1 MEKKMDEQTFN
12 KLANAGYTIRPA
24 SLDDIKGSVE
34 MFNLCSKAM
43 IGAPEFT
50 EDRYVKE
57 WQIPKFDLQHDTRL
71 VIAPAGQIVGCI
83 EVWDVHEPP
92 VHPWV
97 WGRVHPEWEGEGIG
111 TAMME
116 WALERAREAIPRAPT
131 GARVSAR
138 SGTVNTYNP
147 AKELFQ
153 NMGMKAIRYGWD
165 MLLDLTEE
173 PPAPVWPEGISI
185 RTIRHPEDT
194 EAAYR
199 ADIDAFKDH
208 WGYIE
213 TPFEDGFKQWKH
225 YIFEIRKP
233 DPALWFLAMDGD
245 EIAGMVTC
253 RTESDDDPDKGWVS
267 VLGVRRPWRRRG
279 LGLAMLRQ
287 VIGEFYSRGKS
298 RVGLGVDSNNLAGA
312 TRLYEKAGMHVQR
325 EYVTYEIELRPGEE
339 LQKE

>member
-1 MEKKMDEQTFN
+1 MTEQTFN
-12 KLANAGYTIRPA
+12 KLANNGYTIRPA
-24 SLDDIKGSVE
+24 NLDDIEGSVE

-50 EDRYVKE
+50 EDRYAKE
-57 WQIPKFDLQHDTRL
+57 WQMPNFDLQYDTRL
-71 VIAPAGQIVGCI
+71 VITSTGQIVGCI
-83 EVWDVHEPP
+83 EVWDIEEPP
-92 VHPWV
+92 VHPWI
-97 WGRVHPEWEGEGIG
+97 WGRVHPEWEDTGIG
-111 TAMME
+111 TAMMG
-116 WALERAREAIPRAPT
+116 WALDRAREAIPRAPM

-138 SGTVNTYNP
+138 SGTVNTYTP
-147 AKELFQ
+147 AKELLQ
-153 NMGMKAIRYGWD
+153 SMGMEAIRYGWD
-165 MLLDLTEE
+165 MLLDLNAA
-173 PPAPVWPEGISI
+173 PPAPAWPEGISI
-185 RTIRHPEDT
+185 RNIHLSEDT

-199 ADIDAFKDH
+199 AEEDAFEDH
-208 WGYIE
+208 WGYVE
-213 TPFEDGFKQWKH
+213 TPFEEGFKQWKH
-225 YIFEIRKP
+225 YVFEIRKP

-267 VLGVRRPWRRRG
+267 VLGVRRPWRRQG
-279 LGLAMLRQ
+279 LGLALLRK
-287 VIGEFYSRGKS
+287 VFSEFYHRGKP

>member
-1 MEKKMDEQTFN
+1 MDEQTFN

-43 IGAPEFT
+43 IGASEFT

-92 VHPWV
+92 VHPWI
-97 WGRVHPEWEGEGIG
+97 WGRVHPEWEGKGIG
-111 TAMME
+111 TAMMG
-116 WALERAREAIPRAPT
+116 WALERAREAIPRAPK

-138 SGTVNTYNP
+138 SGTINTYTP
-147 AKELFQ
+147 AKELLQ
-153 NMGMKAIRYGWD
+153 NLGMKSIRYGWD

-173 PPAPVWPEGISI
+173 PPAPLWPEGISI
-185 RTIRHPEDT
+185 RNIRHPEDT

-199 ADIDAFKDH
+199 AEDEAFEDH
-208 WGYIE
+208 WGYVE
-213 TPFEDGFKQWKH
+213 TPFEEGFKQWKH
-225 YIFEIRKP
+225 YVFEIRKP
-233 DPALWFLAMDGD
+233 DPSLWFLAMDGD

-253 RTESDDDPDKGWVS
+253 RVESDDDPDKGWVS

-279 LGLAMLRQ
+279 LGLALLRQ
-287 VIGEFYSRGKS
+287 VFGEFYRRGKP

-312 TRLYEKAGMHVQR
+312 TRLYEKAGMYVQR
-325 EYVTYEIELRPGEE
+325 EYVTYKIELRPGEE

>member
-1 MEKKMDEQTFN
+1 MTDQTFN
-12 KLANAGYTIRPA
+12 KLANNGYTIRPA
-24 SLDDIKGSVE
+24 SLGDIEGSVE

-50 EDRYVKE
+50 EERYAKE
-57 WQIPKFDLQHDTRL
+57 WQMPNFDLQRDTRL
-71 VIAPAGQIVGCI
+71 VITSTGQIVGCI
-83 EVWDVHEPP
+83 EVWDVQEPP
-92 VHPWV
+92 VHPWI
-97 WGRVHPEWEGEGIG
+97 WGRVHPEWEGESIG

-116 WALERAREAIPRAPT
+116 WALERAREAIPRAPKGT
-131 GARVSAR
+131 RVSAR
-138 SGTVNTYNP
+138 AGTVNTYNP

-233 DPALWFLAMDGD
+233 DPALWFLAIDGD

-253 RTESDDDPDKGWVS
+253 RAESDDDPDKGWVS

-279 LGLAMLRQ
+279 LGLALLRQ
-287 VIGEFYSRGKS
+287 VFGEFYRRGKP

>member
-1 MEKKMDEQTFN
+1 MTEQSFTKFV
-12 KLANAGYTIRPA
+12 NAGYTIRPA
-24 SLDDIKGSVE
+24 SLDDIEGSVE
-34 MFNLCSKAM
+34 MFNLSSKAM
-43 IGAPEFT
+43 IGAPVFT
-50 EDRYVKE
+50 EERHTKE
-57 WQIPKFDLQHDTRL
+57 WQMPNFDLQHDTRL
-71 VIAPAGQIVGCI
+71 VITSTGQIVGCI
-83 EVWDVHEPP
+83 EVWDVERPP
-92 VHPWV
+92 VHPWI
-97 WGRVHPEWEGEGIG
+97 WGRVHPEWEGKGIG

-116 WALERAREAIPRAPT
+116 WALERAREVIPRAPT

-147 AKELFQ
+147 AKELLQ

-165 MLLDLTEE
+165 MLLDIDAA

-199 ADIDAFKDH
+199 ADVDAFKDH

-213 TPFEDGFKQWKH
+213 TPFEEGFKQWKH
-225 YIFEIRKP
+225 YVFEIRKP

-245 EIAGMVTC
+245 EIAGMVSC
-253 RTESDDDPDKGWVS
+253 RAESDDDPDKGWVS

-279 LGLAMLRQ
+279 LGLALLRQ
-287 VIGEFYSRGKS
+287 VIGEFYHRGKP